1 MPDLIIKPT
10 TTSGN
15 KLILKDQAGGAVL
28 TTADSGATIA
38 NATLS
43 KVTGLPRNEGLV
55 CKYVNVTT
63 VDIDADYLTLFD
75 SSNFA
80 YIASSVNL
88 TAAITASGING
99 LDTGSEATSTWY
111 HIYVIY
117 NGTTVASL
125 LSASATSPTMPSGY
139 TYKKYVGAVYNDSGD
154 DFDIFHQLGNSVAK
168 DVTSFSVTTTTL
180 GSHNVLVACP
190 PTAKRCAGYM
200 QSSDDSGDDTLEIR
214 IASDANGLGECRVFG
229 NGLSERTI
237 RGYFNV
243 AFLTANTVWASHSA
257 SGDASHFLISQYF
270 YEDIV

>member
-1 MPDLIIKPT
+1 MADLVIKPAPST
-10 TTSGN
+10 GN
-15 KLILKDQAGGAVL
+15 KLILQTQNGTAAL
-28 TTADSGATIA
+28 TTSDAGVDSATSIVA
-38 NATLS
+38 TKTGTETLTNKTLEVTTLS
-43 KVTGLPRNEGLV
+43 NVTGLSRNEGLV
-55 CKYVNVTT
+55 CKYVNGTT

-125 LSASATSPTMPSGY
+125 LSVSATSPTMPSGY

-168 DVTSFSVTTTTL
+168 DVTSFEVTTTTL
-180 GSHNVLVACP
+180 GSYNVLVACP

-214 IASDANGLGECRVFG
+214 IASDANGLGEC
-229 NGLSERTI
+229 LS
-237 RGYFNV
+237 
-243 AFLTANTVWASHSA
+243 
-257 SGDASHFLISQYF
+257 LIH
-270 YEDIV
+270 I